1 MIGDVKNL
9 DEIEKLHEML
19 EKANIPHEYSDRF
32 DGKFISYP
40 QHQNFICDACCFGGS
55 YGYEAGLIEIMG
67 LLTPEEY
74 ENDDVVGWLDAENV
88 FNRIK
93 DDWENRKEN
102 KNVSIDSRKDNI

>member
-1 MIGDVKNL
+1 MGDVKNL
-9 DEIEKLHEML
+9 DEIMKLHEML
-19 EKANIPHEYSDRF
+19 EKANIPHEYSDRS

-40 QHQNFICDACCFGGS
+40 QHQNFICDACCFTGS

-93 DDWENRKEN
+93 NDWENRKEN